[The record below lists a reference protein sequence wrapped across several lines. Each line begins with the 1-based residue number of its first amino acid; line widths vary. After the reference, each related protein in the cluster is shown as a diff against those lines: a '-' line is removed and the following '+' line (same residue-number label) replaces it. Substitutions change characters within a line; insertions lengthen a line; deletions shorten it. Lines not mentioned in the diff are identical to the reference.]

1 MFKHI
6 SAKPPQIELREDA
19 SRSERQLARLINK
32 CLQKDP
38 VNRYSTVAEVKAQ
51 LFEMLVNLQG

>member
-1 MFKHI
+1 M
-6 SAKPPQIELREDA
+6 REGA
-19 SRSERQLARLINK
+19 GRSERQLMRLINK

-38 VNRYSTVAEVKAQ
+38 ADRYANIGEVKAQ

>member
-1 MFKHI
+1 
-6 SAKPPQIELREDA
+6 LREDA

-38 VNRYSTVAEVKAQ
+38 TDRYSAIAEVKAQ
-51 LFEMLVNLQG
+51 LFEMMVNLQG